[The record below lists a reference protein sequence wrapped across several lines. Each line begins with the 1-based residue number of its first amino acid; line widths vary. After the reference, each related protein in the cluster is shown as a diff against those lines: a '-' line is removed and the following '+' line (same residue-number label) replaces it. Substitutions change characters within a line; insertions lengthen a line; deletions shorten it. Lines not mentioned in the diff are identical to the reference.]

1 MFVLCFVWIFSY
13 LPQKVTQNVERSQ
26 VRGIGFDATCSLVVL
41 DQNFQPVPVCHDG
54 ELNINSLQNFDF
66 HLKLT
71 HLFARMTYILLSGQT
86 SWFGFFICLLFFL
99 NLVLF
104 IVLCVLRPAIM
115 EKQNEIKTVQKK
127 KERKNERNKPR
138 GLIWQRY

>member
-1 MFVLCFVWIFSY
+1 MLVLCFVWIFSY

-71 HLFARMTYILLSGQT
+71 HLFAWMTYILLSGQT
-86 SWFGFFICLLFFL
+86 SWFGFFILFYFFK
-99 NLVLF
+99 LVYF
-104 IVLCVLRPAIM
+104 NTGNNRKTKWNKNSA
-115 EKQNEIKTVQKK
+115 EK
-127 KERKNERNKPR
+127 ERNKDTNPE
-138 GLIWQRY
+138 GLFDNVTQTKYVFKK